1 MNIKKWIKDNV
12 EFRREETE
20 IRDNQ
25 GYGATLAAVG
35 LLTGVG
41 LAVIVIILQM
51 VMGSATAAQSVVN
64 VLFAISGVA
73 MLAYLVWLLLPMYK
87 DNSISIGS
95 KVVTSLIALVCLIVP
110 FIVGAYIIVLAVM
123 ALVLFAAFWFMGKM
137 WGASEKAKRDNPD
150 FIETM
155 LGLGGNKKSDGSD
168 GYDTIDSEYGTLYGE
183 RIDKDRFFANGT
195 IYKRTYEGGA
205 EVWKEE

>member
-35 LLTGVG
+35 LLTGAG

-87 DNSISIGS
+87 NDSISIGS
-95 KVVTSLIALVCLIVP
+95 KVVTSLIALASIIIP
-110 FIVGAYIIVLAVM
+110 FVIGAYIVVLAAIVLV
-123 ALVLFAAFWFMGKM
+123 FTAAFWILGKI
-137 WGASEKAKRDNPD
+137 WSSSEKGKNENPD
-150 FIETM
+150 LIETM
-155 LGLGGNKKSDGSD
+155 MGLGGGKKSSKD
-168 GYDTIDSEYGTLYGE
+168 YDTIDSENGTLYGE
-183 RIDKDRFFANGT
+183 RIDHDTFSANGT
-195 IYKRTYEGGA
+195 RYKRTYDGVV